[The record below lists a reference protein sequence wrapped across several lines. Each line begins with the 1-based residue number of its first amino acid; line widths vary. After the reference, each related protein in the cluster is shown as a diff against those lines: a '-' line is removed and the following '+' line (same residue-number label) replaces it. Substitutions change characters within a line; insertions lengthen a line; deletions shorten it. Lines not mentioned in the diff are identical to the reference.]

1 MIVSSAAEA
10 VQAIQTGNS
19 VFIHSAAA
27 TPKMLVNAMSERSH
41 ELSNIKLLSIHTEWP
56 APYVEPQHAAS
67 FELNSFF
74 VGANVR
80 KAVNEGIASY
90 IPMFLSEIP
99 KAFRN
104 GTYPIDVALISV
116 SPPDKNGFCTLGVS
130 CDVSLA
136 AVETAKFV
144 IAEINKNMPRVI
156 GDGIIH
162 ISKIDIAIEV
172 DYPIYEQILAP
183 STDIEKAIGQNVASL
198 IEDRATLQ
206 MGIGGIPNAV
216 LQELSNHKDLGIH
229 TEMFSDGIIPLVE
242 QGVITGKY
250 KKTHPGSIV
259 SSFAIG
265 SRKLYDFMDNNLSIR
280 LLDVE
285 YVNYPINILKNPK
298 VTAINSAIEVDIF
311 GQVCADS
318 IGTKQY
324 SGVGGQM
331 DFMRGAALSEGG
343 KPIIAIP
350 SITAKGIS
358 RIVSLLKPGASV
370 VTTRSHVHFV
380 VTEYGIA
387 YLNGKNLQER
397 AQALIKIAHPNHQE
411 RLEKE
416 AYEIF
421 GKNVMARI

>member
-1 MIVSSAAEA
+1 MLYPSASEA
-10 VQAIQTGNS
+10 VQFIESGNT

-27 TPKMLVNAMSERSH
+27 TPRELVNAMSLRSP
-41 ELSNIKLLSIHTEWP
+41 EINNIKLLSIHTEWE
-56 APYVEPQHAAS
+56 APYVNPEHSNS
-67 FELNSFF
+67 FELNTFF

-99 KAFRN
+99 RAFRS
-104 GTYPIDVALISV
+104 GMYPIDVALISV
-116 SPPDKNGFCTLGVS
+116 SPPDRNGFCTLGVS

-136 AVETAKFV
+136 AVEQAKII
-144 IAEINKNMPRVI
+144 IAEINPNMPRVI
-156 GDGIIH
+156 GDGVLH
-162 ISKIDIAIEV
+162 ISKITAAVEV
-172 DYPIYEQILAP
+172 NYEIYEQAAKP
-183 STDIEKAIGQNVASL
+183 SSSEELAIGQQVASL
-198 IEDRATLQ
+198 IEDGATLQ

-216 LQELSNHKDLGIH
+216 LKCLEGHKDLGIH

-242 QGVITGKY
+242 KGVINGKF

-265 SRKLYDFMDNNLSIR
+265 SKKLYDFMDNNLSVR

-285 YVNYPINILKNPK
+285 YVNYPIYILKNPK
-298 VTAINSAIEVDIF
+298 VTAINSAIEVDVF

-331 DFMRGAALSEGG
+331 DFMRGAALSQGG

-350 SITAKGIS
+350 SVTSKGIS

-370 VTTRSHVHFV
+370 VTTRAHVHYV
-380 VTEYGIA
+380 VTEYGVA
-387 YLNGKNLQER
+387 YLKGKNLQAR
-397 AQALIKIAHPNHQE
+397 AKALINIAHPDHRE
-411 RLEKE
+411 RLERE
-416 AYEIF
+416 SFEIF
-421 GKNVMARI
+421 RKSVLQ

>member
-10 VQAIQTGNS
+10 VKCIQSNQT

-27 TPKMLVNAMSERSH
+27 TPRELVNAMTARSG
-41 ELSNIKLLSIHTEWP
+41 EINKVKLLSIHTEWP
-56 APYVEPQHAAS
+56 APYVEEPHAKS

-80 KAVNEGIASY
+80 KAVNDGIASY

-99 KAFRN
+99 TAFRN
-104 GTYPIDVALISV
+104 GDYPIDVALISV
-116 SPPDKNGFCTLGVS
+116 SPPDRNGFCTLGVS

-136 AVETAKFV
+136 AMEQAKTI
-144 IAEINKNMPRVI
+144 IAEINPNMPRVI
-156 GDGIIH
+156 GDGIVH
-162 ISKIDIAIEV
+162 ISKIHYAIDV
-172 DYPIYEQILAP
+172 DYEIYEQAMKE
-183 STDIEKAIGQNVASL
+183 STPAELAIGEQVASL

-216 LQELSNHKDLGIH
+216 LQRLGNHKDLGIH

-242 QGVITGKY
+242 KGVITGKY

-259 SSFAIG
+259 SSFALG
-265 SRKLYDFMDNNLSIR
+265 TRKLYDFMDNNLSIR

-285 YVNYPINILKNPK
+285 YVNYPINILKNPR
-298 VTAINSAIEVDIF
+298 VTAINSAIEVDLF

-318 IGTKQY
+318 IGTRQY

-331 DFMRGAALSEGG
+331 DFMRGAALSKGG

-350 SITAKGIS
+350 SVTSKGIS

-370 VTTRSHVHFV
+370 VTTRAHVHYV
-380 VTEYGIA
+380 VTEYGVA
-387 YLNGKNLQER
+387 YLKGKNLIER
-397 AQALIKIAHPNHQE
+397 AKALINIAHPDHQE
-411 RLEKE
+411 KLERE
-416 AYEIF
+416 AYDVF
-421 GKNVMARI
+421 KTKF